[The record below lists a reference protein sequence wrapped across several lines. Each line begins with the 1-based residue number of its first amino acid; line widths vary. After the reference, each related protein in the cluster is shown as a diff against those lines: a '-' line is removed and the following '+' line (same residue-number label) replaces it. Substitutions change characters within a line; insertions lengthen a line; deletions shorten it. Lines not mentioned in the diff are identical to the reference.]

1 MVYDKTPRIEEEAR
15 ERISEF
21 FPEALRRAIESYKE
35 FMEHE
40 NSGPAK
46 DFKEHHTAAKV
57 AISHI
62 ELLIKLGEW
71 AQLQGRDTADEDILR
86 SIMAEA
92 EAELKAYQESERESH
107 G

>member
-1 MVYDKTPRIEEEAR
+1 MVHDKTPRIEEEAR

-21 FPEALRRAIESYKE
+21 FPDALRRAIESYKE
-35 FMEHE
+35 FMEYE

-92 EAELKAYQESERESH
+92 EAELKAYQESEGEPH